1 MAPYVCGVTLSY
13 MFVMTRGKPSKGIN
27 VGALIFEWL
36 FFICLGVMH
45 IVGPRL
51 EKWSMMCDG
60 RYLDGHLN
68 ETYSK
73 NWKSKEWYV
82 FFDMWRFIYGI
93 LALTVFKGLMS
104 EKKPEGLAWAQPSTY
119 IRGFFSLGIWVPLSR
134 LGLGAFLFHTMFAE
148 WLQSEPRYVQGQPT
162 RLDRFL
168 DWRPMQ

>member
-1 MAPYVCGVTLSY
+1 MAPYFAGVSLAY

-45 IVGPRL
+45 ICGPTL
-51 EKWSMMCDG
+51 ERWSNICDG
-60 RYLDGHLN
+60 MYLDGSLN
-68 ETYSK
+68 VTYSK
-73 NWKSKEWYV
+73 KWMSKEWYV
-82 FFDMWRFIYGI
+82 YYDMWRFIYAI
-93 LALTVFKGLMS
+93 LALAVFKGLIS

-134 LGLGAFLFHTMFAE
+134 LGLGAFLFHTMIAQKV
-148 WLQSEPRYVQGQPT
+148 QSEPRYIQGEST

-168 DWRPMQ
+168 KMQPMR